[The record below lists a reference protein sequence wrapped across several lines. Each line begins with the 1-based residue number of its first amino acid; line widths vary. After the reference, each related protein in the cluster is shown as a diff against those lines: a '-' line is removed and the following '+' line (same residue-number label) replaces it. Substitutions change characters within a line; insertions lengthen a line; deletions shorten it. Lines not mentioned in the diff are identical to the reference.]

1 MCFSPVISLLSSSCS
16 RHHRL
21 RVASLLSLTEFLYGF
36 ACIRLQAYPAA
47 PVPHGLFCPLADDK
61 PECCNETGDVKG
73 EAEPKTEATATE
85 APEAAPAPA
94 GGESAAP
101 ADGALQDGASS

>member
-1 MCFSPVISLLSSSCS
+1 M
-16 RHHRL
+16 
-21 RVASLLSLTEFLYGF
+21 
-36 ACIRLQAYPAA
+36 
-47 PVPHGLFCPLADDK
+47 
-61 PECCNETGDVKG
+61 KG
-73 EAEPKTEATATE
+73 EAEPKTEEATATE

>member
-1 MCFSPVISLLSSSCS
+1 MSSSGDVCCD
-16 RHHRL
+16 
-21 RVASLLSLTEFLYGF
+21 A
-36 ACIRLQAYPAA
+36 
-47 PVPHGLFCPLADDK
+47 K

-73 EAEPKTEATATE
+73 EAEPKTEEATATE